1 MFKKTKKI
9 TKHFSDP
16 ALRLWSGE
24 ADVKDV
30 LRDLA
35 PVLEETGRQIF
46 SNGTI
51 TVNLLPVLAA
61 ALALGACE

>member
-1 MFKKTKKI
+1 M
-9 TKHFSDP
+9 
-16 ALRLWSGE
+16 LRLWKGE

-51 TVNLLPVLAA
+51 TVNLLPVILA
-61 ALALGACE
+61 ALALGARE